1 MVTDQL
7 KGGIKMWIII
17 SEEGCFPYLNLEM
30 NEDGTVKAFETQAE
44 AETWA
49 RENCAWK
56 YKIIEWD

>member
-1 MVTDQL
+1 
-7 KGGIKMWIII
+7 MWIII

-30 NEDGTVKAFETQAE
+30 NEDGTVKAFETGAE
-44 AETWA
+44 GEVWA